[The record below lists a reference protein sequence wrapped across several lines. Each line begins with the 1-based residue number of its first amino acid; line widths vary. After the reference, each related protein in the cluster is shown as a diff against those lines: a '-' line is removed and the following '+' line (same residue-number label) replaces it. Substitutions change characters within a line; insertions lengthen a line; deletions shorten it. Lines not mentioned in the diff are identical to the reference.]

1 MFSMAI
7 AYWLLYQALCSY
19 RPQHSSCDV
28 KTLEP
33 KRLLTYAETDLELS
47 RFEICAH
54 LLKDRERGRMCNYL
68 IFEQGVMSV
77 FAPDLVWEPA
87 RLVWNTPLPCPPC
100 YIHSL
105 AMTESYAVFI
115 RNVRRSR
122 ISIPMLLRLAVPKW
136 NELANGWLAWPWTLV
151 IQQNRSWKRLNMIDK
166 PRHHSLCLTRLMVNS
181 VSLSSAILI
190 IDANSGD

>member
-19 RPQHSSCDV
+19 RPQHSSCDA

-33 KRLLTYAETDLELS
+33 KRLLTYAEADLELS
-47 RFEICAH
+47 RFGICAH
-54 LLKDRERGRMCNYL
+54 LPKDRERGRMCNYL

-77 FAPDLVWEPA
+77 FASDLVSEPA

-122 ISIPMLLRLAVPKW
+122 ISIPIVFRPAVPKW
-136 NELANGWLAWPWTLV
+136 TELTRGFSHQIITQYWRYFGVHSHRLPL
-151 IQQNRSWKRLNMIDK
+151 IKRQSPRIVKPHIDK
-166 PRHHSLCLTRLMVNS
+166 FNMVWRLYVVRS
-181 VSLSSAILI
+181 
-190 IDANSGD
+190 